1 MGASRWLLH
10 GYLNNLIERQQIYG
24 RWTDGRLISNGEWK
38 AYDSYQTEYADVGM
52 IVSEHPRN
60 KGVATAILQELVIID
75 TRLGLKPICSTE
87 KSNVGAQTAIARC
100 GFVA

>member
-1 MGASRWLLH
+1 
-10 GYLNNLIERQQIYG
+10 
-24 RWTDGRLISNGEWK
+24 
-38 AYDSYQTEYADVGM
+38 M